1 MDTDWTEGNGSA
13 IDRWNQLHEAL
24 ADESRRMVIYS
35 LLDVPKERRLP
46 LPEAAL
52 SPNISRNSKD
62 LKIQLEHHHLPK
74 LADAGYIRWE
84 RDPFCVQ
91 RGPRY
96 EEVEI
101 VFKQTIDSLDQLPK
115 TLIRGCEVLEK
126 LHEAG

>member
-1 MDTDWTEGNGSA
+1 MDTDWTGGNESA

-46 LPEAAL
+46 LPEAAQ
-52 SPNISRNSKD
+52 SPNVSTD
-62 LKIQLEHHHLPK
+62 PETLQLQLEHHHLPK

-84 RDPFCVQ
+84 HDPFCVQ
-91 RGPRY
+91 RGPCY

-101 VFKQTIDSLDQLPK
+101 VFEQMIESLDQFPE
-115 TLIRGCEVLEK
+115 TLIGGCEIFEE

>member
-1 MDTDWTEGNGSA
+1 MGTDCTEGNGSA

-46 LPEAAL
+46 LPEAAQ
-52 SPNISRNSKD
+52 SPNISIDSKS

-101 VFKQTIDSLDQLPK
+101 VFRQIINSLDQLPK
-115 TLIRGCEVLEK
+115 TLICGCEILEK
-126 LHEAG
+126 LHETG

>member
-1 MDTDWTEGNGSA
+1 MGTDWTDVNGSA
-13 IDRWNQLHEAL
+13 IDRWNLLHEAL

-35 LLDVPKERRLP
+35 LLDVTQERRLP
-46 LPEAAL
+46 LPEAAQ
-52 SPNISRNSKD
+52 SPNISISPRE

-91 RGPRY
+91 RGPQY

-101 VFKQTIDSLDQLPK
+101 VFKQIIDSLDQLPE
-115 TLIRGCEVLEK
+115 TLICGCEIFEDLY
-126 LHEAG
+126 EAG

>member
-24 ADESRRMVIYS
+24 ADESRRMVIFS
-35 LLDVPKERRLP
+35 LLDVPEERRLP
-46 LPEAAL
+46 LPEAAE
-52 SPNISRNSKD
+52 SPNTSIDSKS
-62 LKIQLEHHHLPK
+62 LNIQLEHHHLPK

-101 VFKQTIDSLDQLPK
+101 ISKQIIDSLDHLPK
-115 TLIRGCEVLEK
+115 TLIYGCEILE
-126 LHEAG
+126 